1 MQCNAA
7 KKKNEYVKEIES
19 PGDEQQQYGK
29 SSCCCYILFI
39 YIRKWIHLPVAKSV
53 WCTSMVM
60 AKTYSVSGN
69 HTSFAR
75 AFQRRD
81 MYDSC
86 AESIRMPV
94 QS

>member
-1 MQCNAA
+1 MNNNNMGRVAVVVI
-7 KKKNEYVKEIES
+7 YT
-19 PGDEQQQYGK
+19 Y
-29 SSCCCYILFI
+29 I

-69 HTSFAR
+69 HTSFAQ

-86 AESIRMPV
+86 AGSTRMPV